1 MKKGKILTA
10 VLLILGI
17 CLVCA
22 SVITFI
28 IWDQSAK
35 SAAKD
40 AKATAEKLYSLMPEP
55 YDSFPDN
62 RTSPA
67 MPMVEI
73 DGRNYIGILEI
84 PAYGTSLPIGSQWD
98 SGTVSE
104 YPCRYLGSTY
114 DSSLIIGGSD
124 NKGQLDFVKKI
135 SNEDLIT
142 VTDTTG
148 QRFTYKVTDI
158 RRTKDVSTENLTS
171 KEADLVLFAR
181 NTYSLDY
188 TVIRCTL
195 DK

>member
-1 MKKGKILTA
+1 MTLA
-10 VLLILGI
+10 VAVVMMITLNIGVISEISCKI
-17 CLVCA
+17 CLYSLV
-22 SVITFI
+22 ST
-28 IWDQSAK
+28 SAY
-35 SAAKD
+35 
-40 AKATAEKLYSLMPEP
+40 TAEKLYSLMPEP